1 LNQSPA
7 LIVVVDITTILMT
20 ESFKPHLRLW
30 QLISPSL
37 PVGAYAYS
45 GGLEAAVENGWITN
59 EKQALDWIE
68 SLMQH
73 GLTPLDV
80 PVFKRL
86 YECRRDHDGEK
97 FHYWNQY
104 LLASRESAELQQ
116 EDKHLGRALF
126 RLLNDLDVNILPF
139 CSVDNDYAYVA
150 MFACAC
156 VEWKITIEEA
166 VQGILWSW
174 CENQVA
180 AAIKLVPL
188 GQTVGQ
194 QCLSTLQAKIT
205 DCAQQGLA
213 LSDDEIGFTLPGLGI
228 ISAQHEMQYSRLFR
242 S

>member
-1 LNQSPA
+1 MAVATVIIMVIRMTSPS
-7 LIVVVDITTILMT
+7 L
-20 ESFKPHLRLW
+20 SQLRLW

-45 GGLEAAVENGWITN
+45 GGLEAAIEAGWVS
-59 EKQALDWIE
+59 EKEQAAAWIG
-68 SLMQH
+68 SLLQH
-73 GLTPLDV
+73 GLGQLDV

-86 YECRRDHDGEK
+86 YDSRHAQDSQQ
-97 FHYWNQY
+97 FHYWNHY

-126 RLLNDLDVNILPF
+126 RLLNDLDVDLLPF
-139 CSVDNDYAYVA
+139 CHADQDYSYVA

-156 VEWKITIEEA
+156 SAWQISLQDA
-166 VQGILWSW
+166 LHGILWSW

-188 GQTVGQ
+188 GQTAGQ
-194 QCLSTLQAKIT
+194 QLLSGLQKQIP
-205 DCAQQGLA
+205 DCVHAGLSLA
-213 LSDDEIGFTLPGLGI
+213 DDDIGFTLPGLGI
-228 ISAQHEMQYSRLFR
+228 ASAQHEAQYSRLFR